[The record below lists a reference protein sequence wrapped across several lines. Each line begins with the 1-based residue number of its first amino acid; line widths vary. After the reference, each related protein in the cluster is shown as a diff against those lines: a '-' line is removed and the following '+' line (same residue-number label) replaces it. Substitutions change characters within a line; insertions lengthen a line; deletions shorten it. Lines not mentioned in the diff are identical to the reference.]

1 MRLPTLQVMHHFFTE
16 HFADPVE
23 WMERRT
29 TYTRSV
35 AANSMVGGGCG
46 ASVPGDDFVA
56 RHPQCLR
63 AWGASVPE
71 YLGLCVLGYLEAQG
85 GICA

>member
-16 HFADPVE
+16 HFADPSE

-35 AANSMVGGGCG
+35 AANSMVGGGWG
-46 ASVPGDDFVA
+46 FS
-56 RHPQCLR
+56 
-63 AWGASVPE
+63 AW
-71 YLGLCVLGYLEAQG
+71 
-85 GICA
+85 